1 MGAYAADRAADFTAD
16 YEASFTETDAL
27 GGVFSTVSYEATD
40 VLLLEDAVSR
50 LLLETGDGIL
60 II

>member
-16 YEASFTETDAL
+16 FEVAFTENDAL
-27 GGVFSTVSYEATD
+27 GGQAVSYEATD